1 MESKEWIDRVK
12 VTHGL
17 ASDYAVAKYLGT
29 STQRIS
35 SYRTGTTEFDE
46 DMAARLVAVDILGR
60 LPLRTDGDLAACHI
74 DRDGNLFV
82 PGLGRSVHAGDLLSL
97 SLLPQL
103 FSALRAESETQKR
116 QAKRLAFLE
125 RDIRLV
131 RQLGLIGTT
140 LSA

>member
-1 MESKEWIDRVK
+1 MPRYS
-12 VTHGL
+12 GL
-17 ASDYAVAKYLGT
+17 ARNEHGEVTKWI
-29 STQRIS
+29 R
-35 SYRTGTTEFDE
+35 
-46 DMAARLVAVDILGR
+46 
-60 LPLRTDGDLAACHI
+60 
-74 DRDGNLFV
+74 
-82 PGLGRSVHAGDLLSL
+82 GLGRSVHAGDLLSL

-116 QAKRLAFLE
+116 HAKRLAFLE

>member
-1 MESKEWIDRVK
+1 M
-12 VTHGL
+12 
-17 ASDYAVAKYLGT
+17 
-29 STQRIS
+29 
-35 SYRTGTTEFDE
+35 
-46 DMAARLVAVDILGR
+46 
-60 LPLRTDGDLAACHI
+60 
-74 DRDGNLFV
+74 
-82 PGLGRSVHAGDLLSL
+82 
-97 SLLPQL
+97 